1 MKSSLV
7 DLGGLNI
14 HISDGI
20 LEPRWILF
28 WYVLSAIVIAAG
40 LRVINKRI
48 AVDPVYLPRIS
59 LIGAVVF
66 VISVWHIPVPVTG
79 SSSHP
84 VGTPLAA
91 IIIGPFAAVVISAIA
106 LFFQVFVAHGGLT
119 TIGANVFSMG
129 IVGAFGGYLVYRSLK
144 KFSPLWFSAGMAG
157 LIGSILTYLMTALQ
171 LALSLNPENVMYY
184 WKLYSLGFIPTQLP
198 LAFAEFAFT
207 GYVIEY
213 ISRTKQDLIG
223 TEGHVMD
230 RFTKTALVLMVLITS
245 VIAAG
250 AYIGYL
256 GGSDMAGVDSTVE
269 TLAAPDADPGGI
281 GVRLMA
287 RFGEPLG
294 FAFVGIIG
302 GLFTGYFCTELRRRT

>member
-1 MKSSLV
+1 M
-7 DLGGLNI
+7 

-20 LEPRWILF
+20 LEPQWILF
-28 WYVLSAIVIAAG
+28 WFVISAIFVALG
-40 LRVINKRI
+40 LRIINKRI
-48 AVDPVYLPRIS
+48 KNEPAYLPRIS

-91 IIIGPFAAVVISAIA
+91 IIIGPFATVVISSIA
-106 LFFQVFVAHGGLT
+106 LFFQAFIAHGGLT
-119 TIGANVFSMG
+119 TLGANTFSMG
-129 IVGAFGGYLVYRSLK
+129 IVGAFGGYLVYRLLK
-144 KFSPLWFSAGMAG
+144 NLSPLWFSAGMAG
-157 LIGSILTYLMTALQ
+157 LVGSILTYITTALQ
-171 LALSLNPENVMYY
+171 LALSLNSENVMYY

-207 GYVIEY
+207 GYVIQY
-213 ISRTKQDLIG
+213 ISETKKELIG
-223 TEGHVMD
+223 KANGMD
-230 RFTKTALVLMVLITS
+230 RFTKAALILMILITS

-256 GGSDMAGVDSTVE
+256 RGGDMAGVDSTVE
-269 TLAAPDADPGGI
+269 GLAAPDAISSGI

-294 FAFVGIIG
+294 FAFVGITA
-302 GLFTGYFCTELRRRT
+302 GLVTGYFWTELRRKP